1 MVAVPGQSADS
12 LTFSY
17 TVTPADAD
25 KDGISVGQQIILNG
39 GKIQDAAGN
48 AAATSL
54 GALKTGNVIVNTFKG
69 VVVDGYITGGTVFA
83 DANRN
88 SVLDEGESPSITDS
102 SGNFEILGGS
112 GPYILIG
119 GTDISTGLAFK
130 GIFEAPPRAKVINPL
145 TTLLSGVAGLNATD
159 AEIATA
165 QTLVKSVLKL
175 DSGIDLLS
183 YDPIIEATTSG
194 RSAAEIA
201 IAVSAQGEAAK
212 IANLLVQGTSVLA
225 GAATSAINT
234 GDAGRAILAALADT
248 VKALPAGTTIDLAS
262 PTTIEAVLRNAAGR
276 LPGIDT
282 SRVATVAADAARVIG
297 AGNGAVDTASSNT
310 SGSAVENLTRMTQ
323 AQVVAQGTAAT
334 ALQEGTAGSGLTDA
348 VSSFT
353 GTNLST
359 QVDQAVAGI
368 VVPSRLEIAATD
380 AAKSEGDSG
389 STAYTFTVTRSGSLS
404 GALTV
409 DWQVSGSD
417 TLDGTDFGGT
427 LPGGKVTFADGETTR
442 TITVSI
448 AGDQTIEA
456 DETFS
461 VQLSNPTVAAALVTD
476 TAFGVILN
484 DDPAAPQITLPATA
498 TALVGE
504 ATAISG
510 LSVADGNSAT
520 VTVSADPRVNGA
532 VSLTGTGHDLRLRQ
546 RAFGHR
552 QRRRRQRHA
561 GHPALH
567 RIGRQC
573 HRRHRRGGVGR
584 RSDDHGRR
592 RPACHFDP
600 VGAGEHAAGP
610 SDRDRRSV
618 QRDLRHQRRRHR
630 QRHPDRDPDPEQGH
644 RFCDPVRLRDGHPPV
659 RRPRPDHRH
668 HG

>member
-1 MVAVPGQSADS
+1 M
-12 LTFSY
+12 
-17 TVTPADAD
+17 
-25 KDGISVGQQIILNG
+25 
-39 GKIQDAAGN
+39 
-48 AAATSL
+48 
-54 GALKTGNVIVNTFKG
+54 KTGNVIVNTFKG

-88 SVLDEGESPSITDS
+88 SVLDEGESSSTTDS

-145 TTLLSGVAGLNATD
+145 TTLLSGVAGLSATD
-159 AEIATA
+159 AQIATA

-183 YDPIIEATTSG
+183 YDPIVEATTSG

-225 GAATSAINT
+225 GAATSTINT
-234 GDAGRAILAALADT
+234 GDAGRAILAALSDT
-248 VKALPAGTTIDLAS
+248 VKALPAGATIDLAS
-262 PTTIEAVLRNAAGR
+262 AATIEAILRNAAGR

-282 SRVATVAADAARVIG
+282 SRVGAIAADAARVIG

-310 SGSAVENLTRMTQ
+310 SGTALDNLTRMTQ

-353 GTNLST
+353 GANLST
-359 QVDQAVAGI
+359 QVEQAVAGI

-389 STAYTFTVTRSGSLS
+389 FTAYTFTVTRSGSVS

-417 TLDGTDFGGT
+417 TLDGTDFGGA
-427 LPGGKVTFADGETTR
+427 LPGGKVTFANGETTK

-484 DDPAAPQITLPATA
+484 DDPAAPQITLPASA

-504 ATAISG
+504 ATAITG
-510 LSVADGNSAT
+510 LTVADGNSAT
-520 VTVSADPRVNGA
+520 VTVSLDSGQRLGVADR
-532 VSLTGTGHDLRLRQ
+532 TGHDLGIGQ

-561 GHPALH
+561 GHPSLH
-567 RIGRQC
+567 GNAGNATGAIDVAVSDGDPTTTDASGRLAISILSAPENTLPA
-573 HRRHRRGGVGR
+573 RPTVVAASPA
-584 RSDDHGRR
+584 RSSASAS
-592 RPACHFDP
+592 PIP
-600 VGAGEHAAGP
+600 TAAP
-610 SDRDRRSV
+610 
-618 QRDLRHQRRRHR
+618 
-630 QRHPDRDPDPEQGH
+630 
-644 RFCDPVRLRDGHPPV
+644 
-659 RRPRPDHRH
+659 
-668 HG
+668 